1 MKINANNTSVVLLVG
16 GEGSR
21 FSSLSEPPKQLSKL
35 NNDYILIHIL
45 KHYKKFGLNHFIFPL
60 GHKKSFSKNFKSKVN
75 IQKYNFNI

>member
-45 KHYKKFGLNHFIFPL
+45 KHYKNLALIILFFLWVI
-60 GHKKSFSKNFKSKVN
+60 KKSFRKIF
-75 IQKYNFNI
+75 